1 MTERWHSGRT
11 DWTSP
16 AAALAGAGVIP
27 GVALGAYQHR
37 MAQFTTLSVDTPL
50 PVGPPTPSGT
60 SRGHPGRVR
69 GPERKPGPT
78 ALRFLRGWAVVDRP
92 RVTRGTI
99 AKWQR
104 FLRCGISTRTG
115 GHVMAERDRGHRR
128 GARQR
133 GSHQHGPTAF
143 AHGVEF
149 LARQLPGF
157 WNCGFCKAVRS
168 WTLRQSWVSAWPT
181 PRRCNA
187 GLQFAA

>member
-27 GVALGAYQHR
+27 GVARAAYQHR
-37 MAQFTTLSVDTPL
+37 KAQFSTLSVDTPL

-69 GPERKPGPT
+69 GAERKPGPA

-99 AKWQR
+99 DKWQR

-128 GARQR
+128 GPRQR

-149 LARQLPGF
+149 PARQLPGF

-187 GLQFAA
+187 GLQFAT

>member
-27 GVALGAYQHR
+27 GVARAAYQHR
-37 MAQFTTLSVDTPL
+37 KAQLSTLSVDTPL

-69 GPERKPGPT
+69 GAERKPGPA

-99 AKWQR
+99 DKWQR

-128 GARQR
+128 GPRQR

-149 LARQLPGF
+149 PARQLPGF

-187 GLQFAA
+187 GLQFAT

>member
-27 GVALGAYQHR
+27 RAALAAYQHR
-37 MAQFTTLSVDTPL
+37 MAQFTRLSVDTPL

-60 SRGHPGRVR
+60 SRGHSGRVR

-99 AKWQR
+99 GKWQR
-104 FLRCGISTRTG
+104 FLRCGISIRTG

-128 GARQR
+128 GPRQR
-133 GSHQHGPTAF
+133 GSPQHGPKAF
-143 AHGVEF
+143 AHGVE
-149 LARQLPGF
+149 LPARQLPGF